1 MAEAADSVILG
12 GTTQNCEKVLYEAV
26 RWAPPL
32 YQNEF
37 FLRTALTD
45 EALVSGMINEL
56 GRHNIK
62 NWHNSPSN
70 INTTGTD
77 DVAIISEQ
85 DTYAA
90 RAIQQT
96 FIEQIVNRQFP
107 AGGLSLRD
115 WRLLDQ
121 CPCIHPYTYLR
132 GIDGE
137 LPKEQSGQSSGDT
150 DNNQSSNQSES
161 GKSNGGSDANK
172 QAQQNGQ
179 QTGMPDAEGLNQTD
193 YLERLVDQIV
203 STNADLQPKGRY
215 IKAVAVLG
223 SDVYDKLE
231 ILQALRPKLPGAMFL
246 TNHLDARFS
255 LSQEWNVTRNLF
267 VFSSYGLTLNAEYQ
281 RGMPPFRDSFQTA
294 IYEATLEA
302 TRAIPE
308 GSGTAA
314 SARVFEIGRSGPFDL
329 SSPAPSPDSRPG
341 IYPDPEQIN
350 GFWGKPALVPI
361 FFLYWKPVLPR
372 WESGLIA
379 AALGMGLIA
388 FAWWVTGCGCGL
400 LDQEELKKA
409 QELQIQTGGAT
420 AKKKTGEDR
429 RKHENDFVFRLIRAA
444 LVSLVLGCIWCVAME
459 RQTFA
464 GEPITFKEGISIFP
478 TLIIWHTS
486 VILSLFF
493 MFRAHFDLKRNN
505 REICRQFHLKL
516 VPTCW
521 EQFAA
526 MWKRE
531 LDGKPFFSRQ
541 GWILLKN
548 CFRDLSR
555 KRLFPADWRPWFN
568 RGLKNWTWK
577 RLFPPAWPQDHH
589 IIPAGDGHGPRIDM
603 DILWG
608 EYQKRGQIRYRL
620 LRVIPMAIVYFLA
633 VSMLV
638 GIIGTSPPTY
648 PRWKDPWAPSHGAF
662 FPLILLTHAFM
673 PMLMTFFVVDA
684 TMLHEE
690 FVRRCR
696 KAPTKWP
703 DSTYKQWPSA
713 ECNKVKGLAKTI
725 DVDNLSSYLD
735 IQLIAERTEAV
746 STLIYYPFIFLF
758 LRILSQIDYFDN
770 LPHSAAGTVIQGLYF
785 ILAFYSAYRLPRAA
799 NDYRT
804 ETIEDLELARTQALN
819 SDNPEETKKAGAI
832 QRVIDE
838 IQNLD
843 QGAFVSLWEQPA
855 IRAIILPSGSI
866 GIWTLLQYLPLH

>member
-1 MAEAADSVILG
+1 
-12 GTTQNCEKVLYEAV
+12 V

-45 EALVSGMINEL
+45 EALVSGMIDEL

-62 NWHNSPSN
+62 NWHNSPAN

-96 FIEQIVNRQFP
+96 FIERIVNRQFP
-107 AGGLSLRD
+107 HGGLSLRD
-115 WRLLDQ
+115 WTLLDQ

-172 QAQQNGQ
+172 QTQQNGQ
-179 QTGMPDAEGLNQTD
+179 QTGAPDAEGLNQTD

-203 STNADLQPKGRY
+203 RTNADLQPKGRY

-267 VFSSYGLTLNAEYQ
+267 IFSSYGLTLNAEYQ

-314 SARVFEIGRSGPFDL
+314 SARIFEIGRSGPFDL
-329 SSPAPSPDSRPG
+329 SSPAPSPEAGPNSHPW
-341 IYPDPEQIN
+341 IYPDPEEIN
-350 GFWGKPALVPI
+350 GFWGKPAIVPI
-361 FFLYWKPVLPR
+361 FFLSWKPVLPR

-379 AALGMGLIA
+379 AALGIGIIA

-400 LDQEELKKA
+400 LDQDELKRD

-420 AKKKTGEDR
+420 AKEKTRKDR

-444 LVSLVLGCIWCVAME
+444 LVSLVLGGIWCLAIE

-464 GEPITFKEGISIFP
+464 GEPFTFKEGISIFP
-478 TLIIWHTS
+478 TLIIWHMS
-486 VILSLFF
+486 FILSLFF

-548 CFRDLSR
+548 GLKDLSR
-555 KRLFPADWRPWFN
+555 KQLVPAEWRPWPN

-577 RLFPPAWPQDHH
+577 RLFPPAWPQNHH

-620 LRVIPMAIVYFLA
+620 LRVIPMAIVYFVV

-638 GIIGTSPPTY
+638 GIIGTTPPTY

-662 FPLILLTHAFM
+662 FPWIVLTHAFI

-713 ECNKVKGLAKTI
+713 ECNKVKGLAKMI

-785 ILAFYSAYRLPRAA
+785 TLAFYSAYRLPKAA

-804 ETIEDLELARTQALN
+804 ETIEDLRLAQTQSLN
-819 SDNPEETKKAGAI
+819 SEKPEETKKADAI

-843 QGAFVSLWEQPA
+843 QGAFVSLWQQPA